1 MEEEGGIT
9 MFGEVTLPFDVS
21 ELIAAG
27 SELLGLVSGFV
38 LVGLAFMFAPKL
50 IALIRQAFASRGK
63 A

>member
-1 MEEEGGIT
+1 MENEGGTT
-9 MFGEVTLPFDVS
+9 MFGEVSLPFDVS
-21 ELIAAG
+21 DLVSAG

-50 IALIRQAFASRGK
+50 IALVRQAFASRGK